1 MAPPPKAFC
10 LRSPWPPPAT
20 PLSPP
25 ASRGRYRRKSP
36 RAYARSSTGPSVTRS
51 LPFPSRTNPPWCSNG
66 STTCDRA
73 LDSSAETPSLNGVK
87 RSRRVRCF
95 SASASAVSP
104 RTPFSFSSP
113 SRTRTSA
120 FPEVAPSPNARV
132 VSARKETSRTGESEV
147 GFGFGSVSPLKSSR
161 ERRKA
166 SGTRSAGNRN
176 RDTTSLRSTLN
187 RPVGRERNAERRAA
201 APSPASR
208 SDARE

>member
-1 MAPPPKAFC
+1 MAPAPKVFC

-36 RAYARSSTGPSVTRS
+36 LAYARSSTGPSGTRS

-66 STTCDRA
+66 STTFDRA

-161 ERRKA
+161 ERLA